1 MNANVQLNFMLKMTK
16 MDFNQHCFTRK
27 DSKKSYQ
34 VLEKRNLKLTIQDLC
49 QIFHSDAPSE
59 TSTSCPV
66 TSEDDDVVLKRAFAL
81 SKSDPRQ
88 IGRNRWRENMVMHQ
102 TCYQKLKLLDSCLQV
117 SCSFTEILKV

>member
-49 QIFHSDAPSE
+49 QIFHSDAPFE

-88 IGRNRWRENMVMHQ
+88 IGRNRWRENHGYAPNM
-102 TCYQKLKLLDSCLQV
+102 LPEA
-117 SCSFTEILKV
+117 EITG